1 MTAAIVSDTGPL
13 IALARVE
20 QLDLLRRLYGQ
31 IIIPSAVH
39 AEFALG
45 SRRPGAKAL
54 AATLEAGWV
63 AVQPASDRNVV
74 SEIAQHLDRGEAEAI
89 ALAEQWSARFLLIDD
104 AKGRRIARQRGV
116 RVVGVAGVL
125 LAAKSQGE
133 LGTVAPVLDE
143 LSRAGYRLSP
153 RLVAGVL
160 VKADELGGVVLPYS
174 RA

>member
-13 IALARVE
+13 IAFARVG

-31 IIIPSAVH
+31 IIVPSAVH
-39 AEFALG
+39 AELALG
-45 SRRPGAKAL
+45 SNRPGAKAL

-63 AVQPASDRNVV
+63 AVQPATDRNVV
-74 SEIAQHLDRGEAEAI
+74 SEVARHLDRGEAEAI
-89 ALAEQWSARFLLIDD
+89 ALAEQRSARFLLIDD

-125 LAAKSQGE
+125 LVAKSQGE
-133 LGTVAPVLDE
+133 LGTVTPVLDE

-160 VKADELGGVVLPYS
+160 AKADE
-174 RA
+174 